1 MDRSIIATDLVDAL
15 HCVFSSPVLRER
27 GPSGNGTAYVVG
39 LGSDKLACFAPALNF
54 FYGSQIK

>member
-27 GPSGNGTAYVVG
+27 GPSGNRSVFVV
-39 LGSDKLACFAPALNF
+39 
-54 FYGSQIK
+54 